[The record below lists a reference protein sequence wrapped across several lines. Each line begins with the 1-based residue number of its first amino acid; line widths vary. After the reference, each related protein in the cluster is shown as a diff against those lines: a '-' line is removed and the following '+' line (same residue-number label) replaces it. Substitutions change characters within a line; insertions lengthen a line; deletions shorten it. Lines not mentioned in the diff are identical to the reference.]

1 MHTSFRRTL
10 LSRSLVVPVAL
21 LAAACGGD
29 DTSEGASAASDTTPS
44 VLATTSIWADVVAST
59 TCGELEVGTVVP
71 TGVDA
76 HEFEPSVQDA
86 DQLMAADLVVANGLG
101 LEEGLED
108 SLATATDAG
117 VEVIEL
123 GPELDPVEGG
133 HDHAD
138 DEAHEEEAHEED
150 EPHGEDET
158 HGEGDAHADEDEHS
172 TDPHVWMD
180 PDRVAAAVPLVVT
193 ALGRLDGLPLGA
205 EELQRCAD
213 DYVAELTA
221 LAEEM
226 DEQLGALPEQ
236 RRRLVTNHEAL
247 GYLEDRFDVEV
258 IGTVIPSTSSLGEA
272 SVRDLSE
279 LAEEMQA
286 QGVTR
291 VYGEVTGSDDVA
303 AALAERVGGDVQI
316 VALFTESLGDQQSGA
331 ASYLD
336 MMRANLARIVDED
349 AAQP

>member
-1 MHTSFRRTL
+1 
-10 LSRSLVVPVAL
+10 
-21 LAAACGGD
+21 
-29 DTSEGASAASDTTPS
+29 
-44 VLATTSIWADVVAST
+44 
-59 TCGELEVGTVVP
+59 
-71 TGVDA
+71 
-76 HEFEPSVQDA
+76 
-86 DQLMAADLVVANGLG
+86 
-101 LEEGLED
+101 
-108 SLATATDAG
+108 
-117 VEVIEL
+117 
-123 GPELDPVEGG
+123 
-133 HDHAD
+133 
-138 DEAHEEEAHEED
+138 
-150 EPHGEDET
+150 
-158 HGEGDAHADEDEHS
+158 
-172 TDPHVWMD
+172 MD

-193 ALGRLDGLPLGA
+193 ALGQLDGLPLSA
-205 EELQRCAD
+205 EDLQRCAD

-331 ASYLD
+331 TSYLD

-349 AAQP
+349 AAAQP